1 MSIILQLCFFK
12 IFFLHGPFLK
22 SLLNLLHYCFCFMF
36 CFFGHK
42 ACRIL
47 APKQGSNPYAPA
59 LEGEVL
65 TIGPPGKSP
74 SMLSYLAPRVCNL
87 LCVLSHYRQEVL
99 EDRNMFSF
107 CTVLT
112 CILSGTTIHCPNRTN
127 CPGEC
132 LTLTENDIECLV

>member
-1 MSIILQLCFFK
+1 MQDLSSQ
-12 IFFLHGPFLK
+12 
-22 SLLNLLHYCFCFMF
+22 
-36 CFFGHK
+36 
-42 ACRIL
+42 ARIK
-47 APKQGSNPYAPA
+47 PIPPPA

-99 EDRNMFSF
+99 EDRNMLFF

-112 CILSGTTIHCPNRTN
+112 CILSGTTIHCPNRTT

-132 LTLTENDIECLV
+132 LTLTENDIECLVQGRLCAGFWGYKAEEEGLLRMNRRRERKGF